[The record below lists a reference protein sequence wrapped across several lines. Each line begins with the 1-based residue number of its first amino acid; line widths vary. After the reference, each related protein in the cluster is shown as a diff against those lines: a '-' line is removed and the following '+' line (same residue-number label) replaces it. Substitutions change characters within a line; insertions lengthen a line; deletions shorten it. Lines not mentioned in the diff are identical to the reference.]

1 MALYQLLYVSAA
13 TEPSGN
19 AALQT
24 LVASARSYNH
34 DHGLTGLLLYS
45 ESLFLQMLE
54 GEEAAVHEVYYDRI
68 AADPRHTHLRLLADG
83 PVAGCVFPDWSIG
96 FLDAL
101 PSELGDLVGHLHLDG
116 PDFLAKHAPAI
127 SPVLMAL
134 CSGFV
139 GPRTRQVRP

>member
-24 LVASARSYNH
+24 LVASARSY